1 VVTWVEHFI
10 KFVIVATQRQ
20 TQKPLLDLW
29 EKYFNTRLGLMLFNV
44 AFLTTR

>member
-1 VVTWVEHFI
+1 VVAWVEHFI
-10 KFVIVATQRQ
+10 KFVVVVTQKQ

-29 EKYFNTRLGLMLFNV
+29 EKKFNTRLGLMLFNV